1 MVFIDRRMTTIN
13 KMSMSRMFADTP
25 EELEAMAEKLAL
37 DPAWKLQ
44 AGTVVEHHL
53 LTSGKRMQAVR
64 YGAVL
69 MSTEDT
75 IDRMKRRHDGETDEI
90 PDEWEPVREAFREM
104 TELTASVESGVATA
118 GIKAAAEMWVHG
130 IRRIVARIA
139 RQHDIGRTRLKASPQ
154 VSSQPKDASSPSSQ

>member
-25 EELEAMAEKLAL
+25 EELDAMAEKLAL
-37 DPAWKLQ
+37 DPNWKLQ

-69 MSTEDT
+69 MSTEGT
-75 IDRMKRRHDGETDEI
+75 IDRMKRRHEGETD
-90 PDEWEPVREAFREM
+90 PVSDGWETVREAFREM
-104 TELTASVESGVATA
+104 SELTVSVESGVAAA
-118 GIKAAAEMWVHG
+118 GIKVSAETWVHG

-139 RQHDIGRTRLKASPQ
+139 RQHDIGRTSLKASPQ
-154 VSSQPKDASSPSSQ
+154 VSSQPKDASYPSSR